1 MSADNNNNS
10 GGSGAKRG
18 RGRGA
23 RVDADRGPAKR
34 QDLREAN
41 NEGEDSEDIRVRLAA
56 MEQEIATLRGERP
69 VGEAVNGRNGQNG
82 QIDGVARGADNQAQ
96 PSAAQIVSAITD
108 VAKTQ
113 KIDMAVARHTETL
126 KTVGIVDFSVNDTF
140 ASALEKINVLS
151 AVLKHEHEPEVARI
165 VLERAL
171 NTTVFMKLSRRMER
185 ANGSWTASGVFEAGD
200 WRTILV
206 EQNVL
211 DHTVPWCK
219 DTPKIDFS
227 KSYAT
232 YHVGVRPCEISVNT
246 PSLAQ

>member
-10 GGSGAKRG
+10 GGGGAKRG

-23 RVDADRGPAKR
+23 RDDADRGPAKR

-56 MEQEIATLRGERP
+56 MEQEIAALRGERP

-113 KIDMAVARHTETL
+113 KIDMAVERHTTARR
-126 KTVGIVDFSVNDTF
+126 V
-140 ASALEKINVLS
+140 ALYSHFCV
-151 AVLKHEHEPEVARI
+151 H
-165 VLERAL
+165 
-171 NTTVFMKLSRRMER
+171 MRRVM
-185 ANGSWTASGVFEAGD
+185 
-200 WRTILV
+200 
-206 EQNVL
+206 
-211 DHTVPWCK
+211 
-219 DTPKIDFS
+219 
-227 KSYAT
+227 
-232 YHVGVRPCEISVNT
+232 
-246 PSLAQ
+246 